1 MICSGR
7 SRSHPRSQPTC
18 SATTWKGAVTMTGTR
33 YLHCDWQ
40 KSSYS
45 TNGGNC
51 VEVCTNLRS
60 TVPVR
65 DSKLSGSPV
74 IAVRPA
80 AWSVFIEAV
89 GAASPQN

>member
-1 MICSGR
+1 M
-7 SRSHPRSQPTC
+7 
-18 SATTWKGAVTMTGTR
+18 TMTGTR

-89 GAASPQN
+89 GSASPQN